1 MAKKP
6 VEKNRSAIQVNRS
19 INEDQDEA
27 IAKSLTRPEVLASIT
42 IQTIEAQTD
51 VNALNKVLSQQTDA
65 ILKGDMSRTESM
77 LISQA
82 HTLDALFNSLV
93 KKGIGSK
100 GLAQY
105 EMMFRLALKAQSQCR
120 STLESLANIKNP
132 PVIYAKQANI
142 TNGHQQINNGVTT
155 QQGTFPTTT
164 RTHAGTREN
173 NNLQNELLEH
183 TYGERLDT

>member
-1 MAKKP
+1 M
-6 VEKNRSAIQVNRS
+6 
-19 INEDQDEA
+19 
-27 IAKSLTRPEVLASIT
+27 T
-42 IQTIEAQTD
+42 
-51 VNALNKVLSQQTDA
+51 
-65 ILKGDMSRTESM
+65 RTESM

-93 KKGIGSK
+93 KKGLDST

-183 TYGERLDT
+183 TYGERLDTREKRETIPVN